1 MTLQFSND
9 DVTMVFSHLPG
20 KFFAYSNILIDMAC
34 EWTQKFV
41 KCKVNILGGIVFGD
55 KVF

>member
-34 EWTQKFV
+34 E
-41 KCKVNILGGIVFGD
+41 
-55 KVF
+55 